1 MISGVNNFYLTVS
14 ISFLLSFLFILQ
26 ISCLGAAETFR
37 GLGMAS
43 LVTLL
48 IFSLIQWLLG
58 QNEDKS
64 MFLPAVLQQKVCFAA
79 VKPATA
85 H

>member
-1 MISGVNNFYLTVS
+1 MTFI
-14 ISFLLSFLFILQ
+14 LSFRLVSSRASFFILQ
-26 ISCLGAAETFR
+26 MSCLGAAETFR

-48 IFSLIQWLLG
+48 IFSLVQWLLG

-64 MFLPAVLQQKVCFAA
+64 MFHPAVLQQKGHFAA

-85 H
+85 Y